1 MGSRIKWTGWLT
13 DTLINKITQT
23 HTKLRDNLACTP
35 CTVLSN
41 RCVHTLKQAC
51 THTHTHKP
59 EPEPHG
65 LFWEYK
71 SGGRKQA
78 HSFTWLHAIH
88 RHTNSQKVHS
98 GRDPWVCSQ
107 THTHTHTPKHTP
119 EIHTKGIL
127 ALKQTETHSFG

>member
-1 MGSRIKWTGWLT
+1 MDRWTGWLT

-23 HTKLRDNLACTP
+23 HTKLRDNLTCTP

-51 THTHTHKP
+51 THTHKP
-59 EPEPHG
+59 EPEPRG

-127 ALKQTETHSFG
+127 ALKQTQTHSFG